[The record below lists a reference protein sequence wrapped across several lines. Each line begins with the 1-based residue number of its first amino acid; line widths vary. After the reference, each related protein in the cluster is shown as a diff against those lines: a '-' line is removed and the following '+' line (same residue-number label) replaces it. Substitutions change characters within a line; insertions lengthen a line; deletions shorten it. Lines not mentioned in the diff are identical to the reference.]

1 MDDWLNESNIIG
13 WEGPRNLIFT
23 LKYFIQLQGGSWES
37 IPGLLLRN
45 KPENQDEDA
54 LGKIEQQ
61 QDFVIL
67 EQRDS
72 LKVGVHF

>member
-1 MDDWLNESNIIG
+1 MQYNYLLEL
-13 WEGPRNLIFT
+13 LIEDS
-23 LKYFIQLQGGSWES
+23 YMM
-37 IPGLLLRN
+37 N

-67 EQRDS
+67 ELGAQ
-72 LKVGVHF
+72 LKCPLVRQNISWTST

>member
-1 MDDWLNESNIIG
+1 M
-13 WEGPRNLIFT
+13 
-23 LKYFIQLQGGSWES
+23 QLSFS
-37 IPGLLLRN
+37 N

-67 EQRDS
+67 ELRDS

>member
-1 MDDWLNESNIIG
+1 MDNS
-13 WEGPRNLIFT
+13 
-23 LKYFIQLQGGSWES
+23 
-37 IPGLLLRN
+37 N

-67 EQRDS
+67 E
-72 LKVGVHF
+72 VGASIKAGVQL

>member
-1 MDDWLNESNIIG
+1 MTSIQRL
-13 WEGPRNLIFT
+13 
-23 LKYFIQLQGGSWES
+23 FIQICIYKKEE
-37 IPGLLLRN
+37 N

-67 EQRDS
+67 ELGAS
-72 LKVGVHF
+72 IKVGVHL

>member
-1 MDDWLNESNIIG
+1 MILKII
-13 WEGPRNLIFT
+13 
-23 LKYFIQLQGGSWES
+23 FIIIIREAFK
-37 IPGLLLRN
+37 N

-67 EQRDS
+67 ELRDS

>member
-1 MDDWLNESNIIG
+1 MHESCR
-13 WEGPRNLIFT
+13 EAF
-23 LKYFIQLQGGSWES
+23 SEE
-37 IPGLLLRN
+37 N

-67 EQRDS
+67 N
-72 LKVGVHF
+72 LTLGVLDND

>member
-1 MDDWLNESNIIG
+1 MVYGIHVSFHCFWA
-13 WEGPRNLIFT
+13 
-23 LKYFIQLQGGSWES
+23 
-37 IPGLLLRN
+37 N

-67 EQRDS
+67 ELRDS

>member
-1 MDDWLNESNIIG
+1 MPYRESWG
-13 WEGPRNLIFT
+13 YE
-23 LKYFIQLQGGSWES
+23 QLF
-37 IPGLLLRN
+37 LLN

-67 EQRDS
+67 ELRDS

>member
-1 MDDWLNESNIIG
+1 MKVTNHRKATTEPTNNILTKLNICNTTICLEL
-13 WEGPRNLIFT
+13 LIEDS
-23 LKYFIQLQGGSWES
+23 YMM
-37 IPGLLLRN
+37 N

-67 EQRDS
+67 ELGAS
-72 LKVGVHF
+72 IKVGVHL

>member
-1 MDDWLNESNIIG
+1 MEAVKRSDFDLMLG
-13 WEGPRNLIFT
+13 
-23 LKYFIQLQGGSWES
+23 KYP
-37 IPGLLLRN
+37 IPGISPYLVLN

-67 EQRDS
+67 NLTLRVLDND
-72 LKVGVHF
+72 

>member
-1 MDDWLNESNIIG
+1 MIEQSIK
-13 WEGPRNLIFT
+13 RNLT
-23 LKYFIQLQGGSWES
+23 RDRSQYTTQLGPAQEKN
-37 IPGLLLRN
+37 N

-67 EQRDS
+67 ELGAS
-72 LKVGVHF
+72 IKVGVHL

>member
-1 MDDWLNESNIIG
+1 MSL
-13 WEGPRNLIFT
+13 PLMT
-23 LKYFIQLQGGSWES
+23 LGNWFVAVWKGGRDPH
-37 IPGLLLRN
+37 IVPAKN

-67 EQRDS
+67 NLTLRVLDND
-72 LKVGVHF
+72 

>member
-1 MDDWLNESNIIG
+1 MKEITI
-13 WEGPRNLIFT
+13 T
-23 LKYFIQLQGGSWES
+23 LYQM
-37 IPGLLLRN
+37 N

-67 EQRDS
+67 ELGAS
-72 LKVGVHF
+72 IKVGVHL